1 MSLKF
6 HVQRVR
12 AELELRQSEF
22 WKNKFMFCKD
32 DYPNLLILVELCLVI
47 PCQTACCERGN
58 SWMNRI
64 MTDWRSTLNV
74 STIDEL
80 MRIAISGPS
89 HEDYTAVLAVGRWL
103 EESERSRR
111 PTLMDWSLP
120 SMIIPTIWEHL
131 INCFIILNTTRVLGI
146 LNEQLLFAARSLS
159 HTKK

>member
-58 SWMNRI
+58 SCMNRI
-64 MTDWRSTLNV
+64 MTDRRSTLNV

-89 HEDYTAVLAVGRWL
+89 HEDYTAVSCSWALAGGVRTEQTAYIDGL
-103 EESERSRR
+103 
-111 PTLMDWSLP
+111 
-120 SMIIPTIWEHL
+120 IIAFNDHSYHL
-131 INCFIILNTTRVLGI
+131 GTPN
-146 LNEQLLFAARSLS
+146 
-159 HTKK
+159 